1 MNKFISRSTK
11 SNRRPP
17 FARKGGRRGG
27 HIMPRR
33 GSSEIPPIEA
43 GILRIIPIG
52 GVEQVGQNMTAL
64 EYGGDIIIVDAG
76 FEFSKR
82 DTPGIDYMI
91 PNTKYLQE
99 RKAKIRGIFI
109 THGHYDHIGAI
120 PHVMEHI
127 GNPPIYSREFG
138 AMMILK
144 RQEEFVSS
152 PKINM
157 NIVKPN
163 EEIKI
168 SENFLVKTFAISH
181 TIPDS
186 MGLVIGTPL
195 GEIAF
200 IEDVRV
206 DNIAGVPTEE
216 EVEQYKRF
224 AGKEMLMLTM
234 DSTSIEKP
242 GFSLSEQTVVKTLE
256 RIITGAPARII
267 IGTFASQVERVVA
280 IIGLAEKYGRK
291 VIIDGRSMKTNTEI
305 ARKLGLIKTKNLIPI
320 EEMKDHPPNKILI
333 IATGAQGEEYSVFD
347 RIGNKVHRFIT
358 LVQGDTV
365 LLSSSIIP
373 GNDVSISK
381 LKDNLYRSPAK
392 IITYL
397 DSDIHASGH
406 GNKEELKWI
415 HSQIKYRFF
424 MPIHGHHYMLRQH
437 ADMAITLGV
446 PPENVVVPDNGS
458 IIEIYE
464 GGQKIRMRKEKA
476 PSNVVMVDG
485 FSIGDTQEVVIR
497 DRQALAQD
505 GMFVIIAAVDSRTGR
520 LKKSPDLISRGFV
533 YLKESQ
539 ELLHESRDII
549 KKTIEKEI
557 GTGRGPMQIDFEYIR
572 SAVTDNVSRFLFQKT
587 NKRPL
592 VIPVIISV

>member
-157 NIVKPN
+157 NIVAEK
-163 EEIKI
+163 ETIRAG
-168 SENFLVKTFAISH
+168 ENFVVNTFAISH

-186 MGLVIGTPL
+186 MGLIITTPV
-195 GEIAF
+195 GDVAF

-206 DNIAGVPTEE
+206 DNANGVPTEE
-216 EVEQYKRF
+216 EVRQYEQFKNR
-224 AGKEMLMLTM
+224 EILLLTM
-234 DSTSIEKP
+234 DSTSIEKQ
-242 GFSLSEQTVVKTLE
+242 GFSLSESTVVKTLE
-256 RIITGAPARII
+256 KIIKETHGRMII
-267 IGTFASQVERVVA
+267 CTFASQVERVVA
-280 IIGLAEKYGRK
+280 IIGLADKYGR
-291 VIIDGRSMKTNTEI
+291 
-305 ARKLGLIKTKNLIPI
+305 
-320 EEMKDHPPNKILI
+320 
-333 IATGAQGEEYSVFD
+333 
-347 RIGNKVHRFIT
+347 
-358 LVQGDTV
+358 
-365 LLSSSIIP
+365 
-373 GNDVSISK
+373 
-381 LKDNLYRSPAK
+381 
-392 IITYL
+392 
-397 DSDIHASGH
+397 
-406 GNKEELKWI
+406 
-415 HSQIKYRFF
+415 
-424 MPIHGHHYMLRQH
+424 
-437 ADMAITLGV
+437 
-446 PPENVVVPDNGS
+446 
-458 IIEIYE
+458 
-464 GGQKIRMRKEKA
+464 
-476 PSNVVMVDG
+476 
-485 FSIGDTQEVVIR
+485 
-497 DRQALAQD
+497 
-505 GMFVIIAAVDSRTGR
+505 
-520 LKKSPDLISRGFV
+520 
-533 YLKESQ
+533 
-539 ELLHESRDII
+539 
-549 KKTIEKEI
+549 
-557 GTGRGPMQIDFEYIR
+557 
-572 SAVTDNVSRFLFQKT
+572 
-587 NKRPL
+587 
-592 VIPVIISV
+592 